1 VKWDVGGG
9 SFASISVCNALVVVR
24 WRASWNLVLLYISML
39 WFPSFDDS
47 VEDCISVSS
56 SEGGT
61 TRVGAMLDCSLLD
74 CNED

>member
-1 VKWDVGGG
+1 MLTINLRCTARISESVGCG
-9 SFASISVCNALVVVR
+9 SLACLLSLALL
-24 WRASWNLVLLYISML
+24 AML
-39 WFPSFDDS
+39 WFPSSDDC

-74 CNED
+74 CIED